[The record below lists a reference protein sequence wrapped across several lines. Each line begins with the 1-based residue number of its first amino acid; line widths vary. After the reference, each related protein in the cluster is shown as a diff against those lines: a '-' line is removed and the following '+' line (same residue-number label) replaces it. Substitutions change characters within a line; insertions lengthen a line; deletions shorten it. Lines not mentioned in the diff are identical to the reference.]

1 MSGPFIVVGR
11 SRLKPGKADAYAA
24 WRTEMF
30 RDVEEQEPRLLAFN
44 EWDSNRTSSGHSRP
58 LAQPLGS
65 RLRDMPR
72 PTC

>member
-30 RDVEEQEPRLLAFN
+30 RR
-44 EWDSNRTSSGHSRP
+44 RSR
-58 LAQPLGS
+58 S
-65 RLRDMPR
+65 RG
-72 PTC
+72 CWH